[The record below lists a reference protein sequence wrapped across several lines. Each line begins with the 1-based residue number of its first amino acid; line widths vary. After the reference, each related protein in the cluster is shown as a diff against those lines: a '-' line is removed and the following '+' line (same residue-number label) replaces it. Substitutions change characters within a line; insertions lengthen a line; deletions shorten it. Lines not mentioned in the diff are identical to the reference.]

1 MSERGLLHVTVPNDA
16 TRAYCRRL
24 ARTRVVSHD
33 STIEMRELSGII
45 VVDVP
50 ATLQRAK
57 RAAIL
62 AVFGVYL
69 KDKEAAGAGVA
80 RLRKQRRSPA

>member
-1 MSERGLLHVTVPNDA
+1 
-16 TRAYCRRL
+16 
-24 ARTRVVSHD
+24 
-33 STIEMRELSGII
+33 MRELSGII